1 MLICVEPSR
10 IVSPAERKIKPQR
23 HTPQAGALSRQEA
36 TNSDLTVQTGDDEP
50 DPTAM
55 LVMPRHDFSEP
66 AVDNRLM
73 CAGVLIAMIVV
84 ALFVI

>member
-1 MLICVEPSR
+1 
-10 IVSPAERKIKPQR
+10 
-23 HTPQAGALSRQEA
+23 
-36 TNSDLTVQTGDDEP
+36 
-50 DPTAM
+50 M